1 MLAAAGALGACN
13 PGGRAGIGEARGAGR
28 DASESAYRPPP
39 SLTVAAWL
47 PGGRVALAGR
57 ATAGSRVR
65 IAAPGGDAVLARAN
79 GGGAWRAVLPGAPDV
94 RLFGLSMI
102 EAGRGVQAQ
111 GYLAVTPRGMA
122 AQLRAGAGAVVM
134 GAPPGIPRILA
145 VDFDRKGG
153 TVVSGMGPPMTA
165 LKVRIDGRERAEARV
180 DGAGRFSL
188 PLDEPLGPGAH
199 ELEVGQGGARDA
211 ARVAVS
217 PAAPLTLAP
226 FAAARALSGWR
237 IDWMTPGGGVQ
248 TTLLIGPPEPAG

>member
-1 MLAAAGALGACN
+1 M
-13 PGGRAGIGEARGAGR
+13 
-28 DASESAYRPPP
+28 
-39 SLTVAAWL
+39 
-47 PGGRVALAGR
+47 AGR

-134 GAPPGIPRILA
+134 GPARDPRILA

-165 LKVRIDGRERAEARV
+165 LKVWIDGRERAEARV
-180 DGAGRFSL
+180 DAAGRFSL

-217 PAAPLTLAP
+217 PAAP
-226 FAAARALSGWR
+226 
-237 IDWMTPGGGVQ
+237 
-248 TTLLIGPPEPAG
+248 